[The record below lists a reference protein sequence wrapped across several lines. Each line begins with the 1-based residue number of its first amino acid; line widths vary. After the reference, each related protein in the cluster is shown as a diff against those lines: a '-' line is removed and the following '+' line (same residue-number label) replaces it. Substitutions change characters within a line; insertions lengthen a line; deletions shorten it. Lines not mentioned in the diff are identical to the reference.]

1 MDGCPRFCSKWALFL
16 FIPVFLGTFLSCVS
30 MATITFH
37 GVGIKALSACVPPR
51 IVYNKDL
58 GYLIPE
64 EEIEKTINN
73 IGIEQR
79 RIADDDVTA
88 SDLCFKAAQQLMAD
102 NEIDPA
108 SIDVLL
114 FMSQTPDYRIPAT
127 SCLLQERLG
136 LSKETLCFDISL
148 GCSGYLFALSTAFA
162 YASMQGVNRVLLLD
176 GETFSKIV
184 NRRDKVDWPLYGDA
198 GTATLVEKGD
208 FGDSTFI
215 LNTDGSGK
223 DVLKVHAGMRNPIT
237 PDSCVERER
246 EDGNIRTDLEVFMDG
261 MDVFNFAISKVPR
274 SIKSLLQVS
283 ENSVE
288 DVDYLVFHQ
297 ANRFMMDFFVKKLK
311 INPDKV
317 PYCIHKY
324 GNTSSASVPL
334 TISSE
339 LVGALDGNKT
349 VVLSAFGAGL
359 SWGAALLQMHDC
371 KVSPVVEY

>member
-1 MDGCPRFCSKWALFL
+1 
-16 FIPVFLGTFLSCVS
+16 
-30 MATITFH
+30 MAKITFQ
-37 GVGIKALSACVPPR
+37 GVGIKALSACVPQEV
-51 IVYNKDL
+51 VYNRDL

-64 EEIEKTINN
+64 EEIDKVIDN

-79 RIADDDVTA
+79 RIAAPDVMA

-102 NEIDPA
+102 NDIDPA

-114 FMSQTPDYRIPAT
+114 FMSQTADYRIPAT
-127 SCLLQERLG
+127 SCLLQQRLG
-136 LSKETLCFDISL
+136 LPKETMCMDITL
-148 GCSGYLFALSTAFA
+148 GCSGYLYALSTAFA
-162 YASMQGVNRVLLLD
+162 YASVPGVNRVLLLD

-208 FGDSTFI
+208 FGESTF
-215 LNTDGSGK
+215 LLYTDGSGEEK
-223 DVLKVHAGMRNPIT
+223 LKIHAGMRNPIT

-246 EDGNIRTDLEVFMDG
+246 EEGNVRTDLEVFMDG

-274 SIKSLLQVS
+274 SVKQLLA
-283 ENSVE
+283 ETGGTID

-311 INPDKV
+311 IAPDRV
-317 PYCIHKY
+317 PFSIGKY

-339 LVGALDGNKT
+339 LNGKLEGSHT

-359 SWGAALLQMHDC
+359 SWGSALLHTLDC
-371 KVSPVVEY
+371 HVSPVIEY

>member
-1 MDGCPRFCSKWALFL
+1 
-16 FIPVFLGTFLSCVS
+16 
-30 MATITFH
+30 MAKITYH
-37 GVGIKALSACVPPR
+37 GVGIRALSACVPSEV
-51 IVYNKDL
+51 VYNKDL

-79 RIADDDVTA
+79 RIAAPDVMA
-88 SDLCFKAAQQLMAD
+88 SDLCFRAAQQLMAD
-102 NEIDPA
+102 NNIDPD

-127 SCLLQERLG
+127 SCLLQHRLG
-136 LSKETLCFDISL
+136 LSRETMCFDISL
-148 GCSGYLFALSTAFA
+148 GCSGYLFALSAAFA
-162 YASMQGVNRVLLLD
+162 YASMDGVKRVLLLD

-208 FGDSTFI
+208 YGDATFM
-215 LNTDGSGK
+215 LNTDGSGEE
-223 DVLKVHAGMRNPIT
+223 VLKIHAGMRNPVT
-237 PDSCVERER
+237 PESCVERER
-246 EDGNIRTDLEVFMDG
+246 EDGNIRSDLEVFMDG
-261 MDVFNFAISKVPR
+261 MDVFNFAISKVPK
-274 SIKSLLQVS
+274 SIKQLLKETDHS
-283 ENSVE
+283 ID
-288 DVDYLVFHQ
+288 DVDHLVFHQ

-311 INPDKV
+311 ISPERV

-339 LVGALDGNKT
+339 LNGRLDGDNL
-349 VVLSAFGAGL
+349 VLMSGFGAGL
-359 SWGAALLQMHDC
+359 SWGSALMNMRDC
-371 KVSPVVEY
+371 NVSPVIEY

>member
-1 MDGCPRFCSKWALFL
+1 
-16 FIPVFLGTFLSCVS
+16 

-37 GVGIKALSACVPPR
+37 GVGIKALSACVPPD

-79 RIADDDVTA
+79 RIAADDVTA
-88 SDLCFKAAQQLMAD
+88 SDLCFKAAQQLLTD
-102 NEIDPA
+102 NDIDPG

-127 SCLLQERLG
+127 SCLLQHRLG
-136 LSKETLCFDISL
+136 LRRETLCFDISL

-198 GTATLVEKGD
+198 GTATLIEKGD
-208 FGDSTFI
+208 YGDSTFMFY
-215 LNTDGSGK
+215 TDGSGANA
-223 DVLKVHAGMRNPIT
+223 LKVHAGMRNPIT
-237 PDSCVERER
+237 PESCIEREQ
-246 EDGNIRTDLEVFMDG
+246 EEGNIRSDLEVFMDG
-261 MDVFNFAISKVPR
+261 MDVFNFAISKVPK
-274 SIKSLLQVS
+274 SIKLLLK
-283 ENSVE
+283 ETDKTID

-311 INPDKV
+311 ADPARV
-317 PYCIHKY
+317 PFCISKY
-324 GNTSSASVPL
+324 GNTSSTSVPL

-339 LVGALDGNKT
+339 LPGKLDGRHT
-349 VVLSAFGAGL
+349 VLLSAFGAGL
-359 SWGAALLQMHDC
+359 SWAAALMQMNDC
-371 KVSPVVEY
+371 KVSPVIEY

>member
-1 MDGCPRFCSKWALFL
+1 
-16 FIPVFLGTFLSCVS
+16 
-30 MATITFH
+30 MAKITYH
-37 GVGIKALSACVPPR
+37 GVGIRALSACVPSEV
-51 IVYNKDL
+51 VYNKDL

-79 RIADDDVTA
+79 RIAAPDVMA
-88 SDLCFKAAQQLMAD
+88 SDLCFRAAQQLMAD
-102 NEIDPA
+102 NNIDPD

-127 SCLLQERLG
+127 SCLLQHRLG
-136 LSKETLCFDISL
+136 LSRETMCFDISL
-148 GCSGYLFALSTAFA
+148 GCSGYLFALSAAFA
-162 YASMQGVNRVLLLD
+162 YASMDGVKRVLLLD

-208 FGDSTFI
+208 YGDATFM
-215 LNTDGSGK
+215 LNTDGSGEE
-223 DVLKVHAGMRNPIT
+223 VLKIHAGMRNPVT
-237 PDSCVERER
+237 PESCVERER
-246 EDGNIRTDLEVFMDG
+246 EDGNIRSDLEVFMDG
-261 MDVFNFAISKVPR
+261 MDVFNFAISKVPKSVKQLLKETDH
-274 SIKSLLQVS
+274 SID
-283 ENSVE
+283 
-288 DVDYLVFHQ
+288 DVDHLVFHQ

-311 INPDKV
+311 ISPERV

-339 LVGALDGNKT
+339 LNGRLDGDNL
-349 VVLSAFGAGL
+349 VIMSGFGAGL
-359 SWGAALLQMHDC
+359 SWGSALMNMRDC
-371 KVSPVVEY
+371 NVSPVIEY